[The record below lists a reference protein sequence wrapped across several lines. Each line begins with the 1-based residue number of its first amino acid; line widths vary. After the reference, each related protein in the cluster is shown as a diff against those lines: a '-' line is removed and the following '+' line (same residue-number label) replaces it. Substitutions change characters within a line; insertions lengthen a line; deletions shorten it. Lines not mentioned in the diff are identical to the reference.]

1 MYDEVMDF
9 LNVYYL
15 TSNNIKE
22 NDYWNVELFN
32 QKVYTI
38 WAIEELRKEV
48 EKNKNESP
56 ILIIEDFISKMD
68 EYSCKNIETSS
79 IFSVARD
86 VGMYV
91 LDEMIFRKENKLL

>member
-1 MYDEVMDF
+1 MDF

-56 ILIIEDFISKMD
+56 ILVIEDFIQKMD
-68 EYSCKNIETSS
+68 KYSCKNIKTSA